1 MQQLPTTFVLHHS
14 EDYMSAELH
23 NITGSAAVESLIE
36 YQSGSV
42 VSRTILKKS
51 TGTVTLFA
59 FDTGEGL
66 SEHTTQYEAL
76 ITVVDGSTE
85 ITISGVKHIVSK
97 GELIILPANE
107 PHALHAPERFK
118 MVLTMI
124 KD

>member
-1 MQQLPTTFVLHHS
+1 MS
-14 EDYMSAELH
+14 EELH
-23 NITGSAAVESLIE
+23 DITGSAAVESLIE
-36 YQSGSV
+36 YQSSSV
-42 VSRTILKKS
+42 VSRTIIKKN

-59 FDTGEGL
+59 FDSGEGL
-66 SEHTTQYEAL
+66 SEHTTKYEAL
-76 ITVVDGSTE
+76 ITVVDGSAE
-85 ITISGVKHIVSK
+85 ITISGVKQTVSK